1 MIMNIENAPDRIDSK
16 INLEQVRLECLE
28 LTKKR
33 AYVSAGAA
41 IVPIPFFDVMIDVGV
56 LTVLLPEIN
65 QRFGLSKD
73 HVTVFDPKTRKIQW
87 EELRKRGIQ
96 FSGLMVARTGIKQS
110 INGFV
115 GRMLSKQI
123 TKFIPLGGQIVAA
136 TLGFVVFKKIAQAH
150 VEDCYKLAKQLQTKQ
165 NAETV

>member
-1 MIMNIENAPDRIDSK
+1 MKIENAPDRIDPK

-41 IVPIPFFDVMIDVGV
+41 IVPIPFFDVVVDVGV
-56 LTVLLPEIN
+56 LTALLPDIN
-65 QRFGLSKD
+65 HRFGLSDD
-73 HVTVFDPKTRKIQW
+73 HVTVFDHKTRQIQW
-87 EELRKRGIQ
+87 DELRKRGIQ
-96 FSGLMVARTGIKQS
+96 FSGLMVARTGVKQS

-115 GRMLSKQI
+115 GRMLSKQV

-136 TLGFVVFKKIAQAH
+136 SLGYIVFKKIAQAH
-150 VEDCYKLAKQLQTKQ
+150 VEDCYKLAKQIQTKQ
-165 NAETV
+165 NAQTVA